1 MFTIYD
7 LAEIGA
13 CFAAFF
19 SMLFVLV
26 RKPGHLSGHFFVAA
40 ALTTG
45 LMWAFFIGIIP
56 RFDILSHLQHGLLT
70 GMLSSATGFWLLFLL
85 VFAREPAANLFRRR
99 SLTVYAIL
107 TLLILAAIGAFFSN
121 YFTIVNDDVDGRYIE
136 ITVVGRY
143 YLTLLIVANAFGLL
157 QLESTYRA
165 SHGRLRRSL
174 VLPILTTALL
184 LAVNIVSGMMGLLIA
199 RVEFMSI
206 QISALLM
213 MGSFVLLARFVVY
226 EERQGQGVVVS
237 REAVYSSVALVL
249 IGGYFIVIGAAVK
262 LLVSLGGSPQIFLS
276 VLAAFVVILFF
287 VALIMSGSIRNR
299 WRSIVD
305 RSIYSGK
312 VELLTEITA
321 FAEDVTAATDRQEM
335 FAAIEHVLQHR
346 CSMNNTVIYLRGD
359 KLGEFVKRYPE
370 TVLGAESAAELE
382 QYLFRIGRMSNAS
395 QFLALGLSL
404 KNDERAFVES
414 YSSCELIPLVARKE
428 FVGFIACQ
436 SDKPI
441 PDDVRFLIDSISH
454 QLALSLLSVKQS
466 EKLLETRELASFTKV
481 SSFVI
486 HDVKNLISMLSMIM
500 QNAERKFDDPRFQQ
514 MTTETLRGAQERM
527 KRLINRLS
535 SPSDHLDFVL
545 TNCDLHQT
553 LLSLIE
559 EMKLS
564 AQNKITVVTEIEN
577 LPMVRGNEEKL
588 RSVLSNLIINAIE
601 AMPNGGELRFLA
613 TQDDNTASLTVQ
625 DTGSGMTAEFMRD
638 RLFRPFQTSKPSG
651 LGIGLF
657 QSRELVEQMGGQLT
671 VTSVVG
677 QGSSFKLKLKK
688 A

>member
-19 SMLFVLV
+19 TMLFVLV
-26 RKPGHLSGHFFVAA
+26 RKPGHLSGHLFVAA
-40 ALTTG
+40 ALSTG
-45 LMWAFFIGIIP
+45 LMWALFIGIIP
-56 RFDILSHLQHGLLT
+56 RYDILNHLQHGTLI
-70 GMLSSATGFWLLFLL
+70 GMLSGATGFWLLFLL
-85 VFAREPAANLFRRR
+85 VFAREPATNLFRRR

-107 TLLILAAIGAFFSN
+107 SLLILAAIGAFWGYYFS
-121 YFTIVNDDVDGRYIE
+121 IVTDEAAGRYIE
-136 ITVVGRY
+136 ITSVGRY

-157 QLESTYRA
+157 QLESTFRA
-165 SHGRLRRSL
+165 SHGNLRRSL
-174 VLPILTTALL
+174 IFPLLTTALL

-213 MGSFVLLARFVVY
+213 MASFILLARFVVY

-249 IGGYFIVIGAAVK
+249 IGAYFIFIGAAVK

-287 VALIMSGSIRNR
+287 VALVMSGSIRNR
-299 WRSIVD
+299 WRTIVD
-305 RSIYSGK
+305 RSLYSGK
-312 VELLTEITA
+312 VELLTAITA

-335 FAAIEHVLQHR
+335 FVTIEHVLQHH
-346 CSMNNTVIYLRGD
+346 CNMKNTVVFLRGD

-370 TVLGAESAAELE
+370 TVLESDHAVELE
-382 QYLFRIGRMSNAS
+382 QYLFRIGRMSNAL
-395 QFLALGLSL
+395 QFLALRLPL
-404 KNDERAFVES
+404 TNEERSFVES
-414 YSSCELIPLVARKE
+414 FSTCELIPLVARKE

-454 QLALSLLSVKQS
+454 QLALSLLSVRQS
-466 EKLLETRELASFTKV
+466 ETLLETRELASFTKV

-514 MTTETLRGAQERM
+514 LTTETLRGAQERM
-527 KRLINRLS
+527 RRLINRLS
-535 SPSDHLDFVL
+535 SPGNHLDFVL
-545 TNCDLHQT
+545 TNCDLRQI

-564 AQNKITVVTEIEN
+564 TQNKVAVLIEIEQ

-588 RSVLSNLIINAIE
+588 RSVLSNLIINAVE

-613 TQDDNTASLTVQ
+613 AQDDNTASLIVH

-638 RLFRPFQTSKPSG
+638 RLFRRFQTSKPSG

-657 QSRELVEQMGGQLT
+657 QSRELVEQMGGTLT
-671 VTSVVG
+671 VTSTIG
-677 QGSSFKLKLKK
+677 QGSSFKLRLKK